1 MNGRSEEDLSL
12 IWLMEEQFLFSL
24 ILEEDLNRFQSFEWD
39 LALKFWVLIG
49 MNEVSLRVE
58 LSNRNNR

>member
-1 MNGRSEEDLSL
+1 
-12 IWLMEEQFLFSL
+12 
-24 ILEEDLNRFQSFEWD
+24 
-39 LALKFWVLIG
+39 LKFWVLIG